1 MSKKIL
7 SVMLALVMVMS
18 VFSIVSFA
26 GVNSRYETFDE
37 DTEAYAQKWS
47 LETTNEADE
56 NGKYTVNVVLETN
69 YGVGAISL
77 PLVVEGAT
85 LESAAEGTALFNAD
99 GYNADVQVDKTN
111 NIVYIVPDPATEGSE
126 APVLAAGSVVA
137 TLTFALTAD
146 TATVTLLNDAKTADN
161 AGSLIAARPED
172 GLLACNTVFYGQ
184 LVMDADGNE
193 IALGDEIASVTL
205 GQEAVATYTVSFD
218 ANGGTGEM
226 ADVVMEAGDYVLP
239 ENGFTAATGYAF
251 KAWDVNG
258 TEYAAG
264 ATVAI
269 AADTTVK
276 AVWEML
282 TPVLSGAN
290 TSVVID
296 TNKTFGGTYKGAI
309 YGFTSSRY
317 NGASLKGQLVVENG
331 TITVTGNG
339 TGAKIEVFD
348 LAGNLY
354 ETYVAVVFGDVDGT
368 GTINTNDVA
377 ALKNSI
383 GGTDKLVA
391 NTPEYMAAN
400 LASSFNRAHN
410 TNDLATLK
418 NRVSSTSAFTQSAMG
433 ANHTYSN

>member
-7 SVMLALVMVMS
+7 SIVLAIVLVMSTFVT
-18 VFSIVSFA
+18 VAFA
-26 GVNSRYETFDE
+26 ATNYENDE
-37 DTEAYAQKWS
+37 DKSTNKQIWS
-47 LETTNEADE
+47 LTNVQET
-56 NGKYTVNVVLETN
+56 
-69 YGVGAISL
+69 
-77 PLVVEGAT
+77 
-85 LESAAEGTALFNAD
+85 AD
-99 GYNADVQVDKTN
+99 GYTVDVKLTTN
-111 NIVYIVPDPATEGSE
+111 YPTGVIEFVIVEDDANGVIELTDVTIGAGVPSTYKAELSKNLSKGKVFIVPQTEENVE
-126 APVLAAGSVVA
+126 AVTAVAIDGVVA
-137 TLTFALTAD
+137 TLTYSYTGSGK
-146 TATVTLLNDAKTADN
+146 ATIAIDNDPKTAEN
-161 AGSLIAARPED
+161 PAGTLIAARMGDASIVSED
-172 GLLACNTVFYGQ
+172 MIVGQ
-184 LVMDADGNE
+184 SVVDTNGAAITGDITPTE
-193 IALGDEIASVTL
+193 LGKE
-205 GQEAVATYTVSFD
+205 EAATFTVSFD
-218 ANGGTGEM
+218 ANGGSGEM
-226 ADVVMEAGDYVLP
+226 DNVVMEAGDYVLP
-239 ENGFTAATGYAF
+239 ENTFTAPTGYAF

-269 AADTTVK
+269 ATDTTVK

-296 TNKTFGGTYKGAI
+296 TRKTFGGTYKGAI

-339 TGAKIEVFD
+339 TGAEIKVFD
-348 LAGNLY
+348 LNGDLY

-377 ALKNSI
+377 ALRNSI
-383 GGTDKLVA
+383 GGTNKLVA
-391 NTPEYMAAN
+391 NTPAYMAAN
-400 LASSFNRAHN
+400 LASAFNRAHN

-418 NRVSSTSAFTQSAMG
+418 NRVSSTGAFTQSAMG